1 VAETLPLFP
10 LAAVLLPGASLPLH
24 IFEPRYR
31 QLTLDLMT
39 EQVPGRCFG
48 VLATRP
54 HWETDIAD
62 PSAVAGVGCSAL
74 LRQVKRLPDG
84 RFDIV
89 CRGERRFKLL
99 DIDSTS
105 APYLIGSVE
114 WVPDSEPA
122 DTRLLD
128 ALSAA
133 TRAAHRGYCQAAW
146 QQEDWSEP
154 PSDADPAELSHLVA
168 ADCLLTGED
177 RQRLLEEPSAE
188 RRLRL
193 VRRMLVREAGI
204 LRELHAVPMPMSGPG
219 PLTGLN

>member
-39 EQVPGRCFG
+39 ETVPGKSFG

-54 HWETDIAD
+54 RWDSDIAD
-62 PSAVAGVGCSAL
+62 PSSVAGVGCSAL
-74 LRQVKRLPDG
+74 LREVKRLPDG
-84 RFDIV
+84 RFDII
-89 CRGERRFKLL
+89 CRGERRFRLL

-114 WVPDSEPA
+114 WMPDTEPS
-122 DTRLLD
+122 DVRLLA
-128 ALSAA
+128 ALAAA
-133 TRAAHRGYCQAAW
+133 TRAAHRRYCQAAW
-146 QQEDWSEP
+146 QREDWSEP
-154 PSDADPAELSHLVA
+154 PSDADPATLAHLVA
-168 ADCLLTGED
+168 ADCLLAGDD
-177 RQRLLEEPSAE
+177 RQRLLEEPCPE
-188 RRLRL
+188 QRLRM
-193 VRRMLVREAGI
+193 VRHLLVREAGI
-204 LRELHAVPMPMSGPG
+204 LRALHAVPMPMSGPG